1 MKFYLQ
7 IDGKRLLL
15 PVNPS
20 EIKIK
25 KQSNNSSN
33 EVVALGS
40 ITQLGSDGLEELSI
54 ESFFPKDK
62 NSKFIDSASEFFSP
76 DVFISTLKDAQSKGN
91 RVRLTVTESKIN
103 ILTTVEAFDHSI
115 KDASGDYYY
124 TLELK
129 QYREFNARYVTTV
142 KKKVSE
148 AKKIPVRPA
157 PVTQTI
163 TTGCRVI
170 CNGQLHRDSYGS
182 GPGVVEKNAER
193 VVNFIAQGRAFPYH
207 VTLLNGGWRGW
218 VTAGSVRR
226 I

>member
-1 MKFYLQ
+1 M
-7 IDGKRLLL
+7 
-15 PVNPS
+15 
-20 EIKIK
+20 
-25 KQSNNSSN
+25 
-33 EVVALGS
+33 
-40 ITQLGSDGLEELSI
+40 
-54 ESFFPKDK
+54 
-62 NSKFIDSASEFFSP
+62 
-76 DVFISTLKDAQSKGN
+76 
-91 RVRLTVTESKIN
+91 
-103 ILTTVEAFDHSI
+103 TTVEAFDHSI

-193 VVNFIAQGRAFPYH
+193 VVNFIAPGRAFPYH

>member
-7 IDGKRLLL
+7 IDGKRYLL

-20 EIKIK
+20 EIKIV

-33 EVVALGS
+33 EVVSLGE
-40 ITQLGSDGLEELSI
+40 INQIGADGLEEVSI
-54 ESFFPKDK
+54 DSFFPKEK
-62 NSKFIDSASEFFSP
+62 NSKFVLYPSEFVNQDDF
-76 DVFISTLKDAQSKGN
+76 VALLKEAQAIGK
-91 RVRLTVTESKIN
+91 RVRLTVTETKIN
-103 ILTTVEAFDHSI
+103 ILTTIESFEYVL
-115 KDASGDYYY
+115 KDASGDYYF

-129 QYREFNARYVTTV
+129 QYREFGAKYVTTV

-148 AKKIPVRPA
+148 AKKVAVRPS
-157 PVTQTI
+157 PVTKTI

-193 VVNFIAQGRAFPYH
+193 LVNFIAPGRAFPYH

-226 I
+226 V